1 MAKKSNK
8 QLSEFLKSKN
18 EGSLKKLSHYIPLIG
33 LIVCGFL
40 FFKRHIPLYDS
51 SVLFGGIIPLF
62 IVFNIVYFFIYLYLD
77 VKDLTDNVKANRV
90 FSPFVFILVLMYATM
105 KLNMPIYDKYSE
117 YYGGIGFS
125 LLFILN
131 YLYSSSYFQ
140 PDLDTSGARPG
151 MTHFPV
157 GKWIAASRYGR
168 FIKWLFKPITV
179 GWFKLWQ
186 PYAMSFTHRGATHMP
201 ILGVYLRVSYLWL
214 ICKIGLLIV
223 QFLHFISHK
232 VELFHSISL
241 LLVKTYHFVSI
252 NIMYY
257 LEIFYPWHR
266 DFLSNKWVLICL
278 PIFLGDLVHILV
290 DLMDSVK
297 RNKPFCHPQ
306 IPRGLFFHLFKEILK
321 IFKNI

>member
-1 MAKKSNK
+1 MAKKNK
-8 QLSEFLKSKN
+8 QLSGFLKSKN

-33 LIVCGFL
+33 LIVCGYL
-40 FFKRHIPLYDS
+40 YKFKNIPMYDTN
-51 SVLFGGIIPLF
+51 VLFGGIVPLF

-90 FSPFVFILVLMYATM
+90 FSPFVFIMILAFSTI
-105 KLNMPIYDKYSE
+105 KLNMPIYNKYYP
-117 YYGGIGFS
+117 YYGAIGFS

-179 GWFKLWQ
+179 GWFQLWK

-201 ILGVYLRVSYLWL
+201 GLGVYLRVTYLWL
-214 ICKIGLLIV
+214 VSKLLLGGLHLIQFIVNKIGILPGLSHIIANLNI
-223 QFLHFISHK
+223 FLTNKCLYF
-232 VELFHSISL
+232 
-241 LLVKTYHFVSI
+241 
-252 NIMYY
+252 

-266 DFLSNKWVLICL
+266 DFLSNTWILVCL
-278 PIFLGDLVHILV
+278 PIFLGDIVHILV
-290 DLMDSVK
+290 DLMDSIK

-306 IPRGLFFHLFKEILK
+306 IPRGLFYHLFQEIMK